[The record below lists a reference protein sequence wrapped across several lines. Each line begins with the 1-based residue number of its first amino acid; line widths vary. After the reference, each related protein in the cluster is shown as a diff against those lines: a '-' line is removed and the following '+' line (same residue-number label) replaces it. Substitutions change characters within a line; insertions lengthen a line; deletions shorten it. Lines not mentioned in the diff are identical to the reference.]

1 MLPHKHSSMTPV
13 ATKDVEAMI
22 RMNRLTAKMLDMLLS
37 IIEHRD
43 IRLAALEKSPPK
55 IIKNPHDLLSW
66 IDGVKLAA

>member
-1 MLPHKHSSMTPV
+1 
-13 ATKDVEAMI
+13 MI